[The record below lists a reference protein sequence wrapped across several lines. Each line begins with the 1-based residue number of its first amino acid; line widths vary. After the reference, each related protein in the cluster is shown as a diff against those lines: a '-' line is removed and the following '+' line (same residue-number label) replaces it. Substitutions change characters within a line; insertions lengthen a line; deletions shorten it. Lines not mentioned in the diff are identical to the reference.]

1 MSRAPH
7 PFPPD
12 SESRFPWEKA
22 CYALL
27 AGIGLVLLAAW
38 KNDFFEVMSG
48 LMMGVFFLWQVV
60 RGLII
65 KRYFWHI
72 AEEKVS
78 FWSLLVALLLALLFY
93 WICCKGTKHTELPN
107 STCILP
113 FLCLTITDKMI
124 RPVWKTFI
132 KL

>member
-1 MSRAPH
+1 MSRMPH

-27 AGIGLVLLAAW
+27 ACIGLVLLAAW

-93 WICCKGTKHTELPN
+93 WICRK
-107 STCILP
+107 
-113 FLCLTITDKMI
+113 
-124 RPVWKTFI
+124 
-132 KL
+132 